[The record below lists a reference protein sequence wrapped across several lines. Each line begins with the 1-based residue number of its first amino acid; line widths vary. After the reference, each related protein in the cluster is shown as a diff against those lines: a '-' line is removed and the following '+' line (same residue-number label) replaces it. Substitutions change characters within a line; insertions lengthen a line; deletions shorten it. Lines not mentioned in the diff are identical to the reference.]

1 MAREKADWSGL
12 VQSIRAN
19 RAGKATFYKPVCV
32 IAAIDLANIGRL
44 DPDLLHWELIIRRFG
59 EYVAVAFP
67 ERASAGLLPLWFLAN
82 DGLWTFSRRGKRLT
96 REALK
101 VPPSSTNKAREKL
114 DTQSI
119 APEYRNLWESAEQR
133 KALRNQMLLILAR
146 DAESRTLVRAL
157 FDPAAV
163 NDPERWPKEA
173 EIDDYLQEISDQR
186 DLFRGRPAD
195 DNRSGGAAAARAA
208 RKALLAFELKD
219 LPQASAVG
227 PTFESSGDAP
237 IRLTAN
243 PVHDVS
249 QAQTDLHRALAAKC
263 QNLESLASSSNN
275 RAAHILPALVALTS
289 ALQSDP
295 TQSSSYL
302 IWSHANT
309 LRRLYDAEV
318 RALEVED
325 PESPPLPDRLRVLL
339 GDLVEQF
346 NAYALTDHIIGLL
359 DRAKPGPAKRSES
372 LQVLDAGVALVKAI
386 RETPGILEPDAAK
399 VLETATIAAQ
409 EAKQTSGFN
418 ADQAVVNAVEM
429 QRNGARAI
437 LLNALLE
444 VRKVFS
450 KIKTPGKH
458 VAEGAAKQ
466 LGAETIKQLPIS
478 KFVSDARE
486 FFTALWHGTAGSDT
500 VQQLVVH
507 IRDLINQL
515 RG

>member
-12 VQSIRAN
+12 VGSIRAN
-19 RAGKATFYKPVCV
+19 RAGRATFYKPVCV
-32 IAAIDLANIGRL
+32 IAAIDLADIGRL
-44 DPDLLHWELIIRRFG
+44 DPDLLHWELIIRRFS

-101 VPPSSTNKAREKL
+101 VPPSSTNKAREKF

-157 FDPAAV
+157 FNAAAF
-163 NDPERWPKEA
+163 NDPERWPTES

-186 DLFRGRPAD
+186 DLFRGRSAD
-195 DNRSGGAAAARAA
+195 DTSSGGAGRARAA

-219 LPQASAVG
+219 FPQASAVG
-227 PTFESSGDAP
+227 PTFEATGDAP
-237 IRLTAN
+237 IRLTPN
-243 PVHDVS
+243 PMRDVS
-249 QAQTDLHRALAAKC
+249 QAHSDLHQALAAKC
-263 QNLESLASSSNN
+263 RNLVSLASSSNN
-275 RAAHILPALVALTS
+275 RAAHILPALVALVS

-295 TQSSSYL
+295 SQSSSYL

-318 RALEVED
+318 LALESPD

-339 GDLVEQF
+339 GDVVEQF

-372 LQVLDAGVALVKAI
+372 LQSLEAGVGLVKAI
-386 RETPGILEPDAAK
+386 RATPGILEPDAAK
-399 VLETATIAAQ
+399 VLETATIAGQ
-409 EAKQTSGFN
+409 EATQTPGFN
-418 ADQAVVNAVEM
+418 ADQAVVNAVEI

-450 KIKTPGKH
+450 TVKTTGKL

-466 LGAETIKQLPIS
+466 LGAETIKLLPIS
-478 KFVSDARE
+478 KFVAGTRE
-486 FFTALWHGTAGSDT
+486 LFTALWQGTAGSDT
-500 VQQLVVH
+500 IHQLVVH